1 MWKNSLQIR
10 NYRNQFSG
18 PNNGDWNYSYESENG
33 IKQEA
38 RGEMKSVGDAL
49 VSDFPR
55 NKVSIKRVANEYLKY
70 SFMTNL
76 YYGKYSVT
84 DTLLRGY
91 PFLMSK
97 ESHVITK

>member
-55 NKVSIKRVANEYLKY
+55 NKVSINKNVPL
-70 SFMTNL
+70 
-76 YYGKYSVT
+76 
-84 DTLLRGY
+84 
-91 PFLMSK
+91 
-97 ESHVITK
+97 